1 MKDVNK
7 WQYDFM
13 LEVFGLFLSIKGRLN
28 FMQLSRYGDHG
39 EQHYRNQ
46 FSNSCYAS
54 KPQKRMIKQL

>member
-46 FSNSCYAS
+46 FSNSPYA
-54 KPQKRMIKQL
+54 RII